1 MPNKSRDLVGLL
13 RYFSLIWNW
22 FVVQIPFTVGG
33 SPSIRAHQDSKP
45 QTASNAP
52 AFRPS
57 INHPKRWKTTSESRG
72 WRESAGFRRSCA
84 KVTREKNDS
93 LWIQSCYRHRG
104 STSLLFL
111 ILAAIK
117 LIFVIKIIQN
127 DEFSL
132 NFVFEREL
140 VHDRRHVARQTRE
153 TSGWLWSKGG

>member
-1 MPNKSRDLVGLL
+1 MLCRCRLQWAVVLQYTLTKIQNRRQQRTPPLFVRQLTIPRDG
-13 RYFSLIWNW
+13 
-22 FVVQIPFTVGG
+22 
-33 SPSIRAHQDSKP
+33 
-45 QTASNAP
+45 
-52 AFRPS
+52 
-57 INHPKRWKTTSESRG
+57 KTSSESRG

-132 NFVFEREL
+132 NFIFEREL